1 MSNGTTANS
10 VITALSNALSGLSP
24 TGILKFRT
32 HLTQSQEM
40 QALEDLSEMEANPTL
55 APGML
60 AALSGVPNLP
70 PAVQTWVA
78 AGINDPANFKTDI
91 AQAKAALVAAAT
103 NPGIL
108 SSLGL

>member
-1 MSNGTTANS
+1 MSNGTTNS
-10 VITALSNALSGLSP
+10 IATVISNALSGLSP
-24 TGILKFRT
+24 GGLLKLRT
-32 HLTQSQEM
+32 HMTQSQTM
-40 QALEDLSEMEANPTL
+40 QALEDISEMEANPTL

-70 PAVQTWVA
+70 PAVQSWVA

-103 NPGIL
+103 SPGIL
-108 SSLGL
+108 GSLGL